1 MIIIAKFS
9 QTHAFN
15 WGEKSGPTE
24 AGNVLN
30 FISAI
35 FGFTVGWIP
44 LLADY
49 TVYMPA
55 NTNP

>member
-1 MIIIAKFS
+1 MHLIGVK
-9 QTHAFN
+9 
-15 WGEKSGPTE
+15 KSGPTE

-55 NTNP
+55 NTNPWKLPLP